1 MPRRILFLLPALL
14 LLCAAGAARAQAP
27 DPCSQ
32 KPAADSDYYADMK
45 ELPPG
50 KFGFDYIMDMKQYE
64 HGATPVVLR
73 GMTGVQHP
81 KLRRAIKLDCP
92 DIENRTERV
101 VKSVQ
106 LRWDVREWPA
116 DGKAEGLENAPVLA
130 KGVLPAFEV
139 EVAPGGRR
147 KAVLRGVNFADF
159 FAPLASGG
167 EVNGHFHVTFGV
179 AHVEF
184 ADGTSLDLP

>member
-1 MPRRILFLLPALL
+1 MPRRILCLLPALF

-32 KPAADSDYYADMK
+32 KPPADSDYYADMK

-50 KFGFDYIMDMKQYE
+50 KFGFSYIFDKKQYD
-64 HGATPVVLR
+64 HGAAPVALR
-73 GMTGVQHP
+73 GMVGVTHP
-81 KLRRAIKLDCP
+81 KVRAVKLSCADV
-92 DIENRTERV
+92 ENRTERV
-101 VKSVQ
+101 VKLVQ

-116 DGKAEGLENAPVLA
+116 DGKSEGLENAHVLA
-130 KGVLPAFEV
+130 RGVLPAFEV
-139 EVAPGGRR
+139 EVAPGEHR
-147 KAVLRGVNFADF
+147 KVALRGANFADF
-159 FAPLASGG
+159 FAPLAAVG